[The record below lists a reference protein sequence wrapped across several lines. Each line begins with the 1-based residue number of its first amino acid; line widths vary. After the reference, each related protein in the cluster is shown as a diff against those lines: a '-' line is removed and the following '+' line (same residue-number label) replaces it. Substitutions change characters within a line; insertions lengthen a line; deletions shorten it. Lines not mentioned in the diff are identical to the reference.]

1 MNKLLILAYNEEK
14 HIAKTIKQSLDIFD
28 EIIVINDKS
37 TDNTREIIEIIS
49 KKNSK
54 VKLINNEKN
63 YGPGKSLKIGID
75 YALDSSCKFVVKID
89 GDNQFEQ
96 SDVINIL
103 NIANKNGVDFI
114 KGDRF
119 WPGGIIGKI
128 PKIRFLGNA
137 IASLLIK
144 FVTGNKNIND
154 PLNGL
159 FLFSSNLAKDI
170 EIPKMFNRYGYP
182 FYINALI
189 NKLSLRKKIEIKQ
202 YRNKISYGNEISN
215 LNPLLIFIKLI
226 FFSITFFVSFIKEK
240 LKYSDY
246 QLSALLDISSI
257 LSLLFSIFC
266 LLRTFIIRLSII
278 QGNQGAW
285 FILFII
291 FLILFFTL
299 ILSSRKSIENVAD
312 NNFSYIN

>member
-1 MNKLLILAYNEEK
+1 MNKLLILAYNEEEL
-14 HIAKTIKQSLDIFD
+14 IGKTIEQNLNIFD

-37 TDNTREIIEIIS
+37 TDKTLEIVKTIS

-75 YALDSSCKFVVKID
+75 YALTSNCKFIVKID

-96 SDVINIL
+96 SDIFNIL
-103 NIANKNGVDFI
+103 EIANKHWIDFI

-119 WPGGIIGKI
+119 WPGGIIGKM

-137 IASLLIK
+137 FASLLIK
-144 FVTGNKNIND
+144 FVTGNRNIND

-159 FLFSSNLAKDI
+159 FLFSRNLAEEI

-189 NKLSLRKKIEIKQ
+189 NKLSLRKKIDTKQ
-202 YRNKISYGNEISN
+202 YRNKISYGTEISH
-215 LNPLLIFIKLI
+215 LNPFLIFIKLI
-226 FFSITFFVSFIKEK
+226 VFSITFFISFIKEK

-257 LSLLFSIFC
+257 ISILFSIFC
-266 LLRTFIIRLSII
+266 LIRAFIIRFSFVE
-278 QGNQGAW
+278 GNQGAW
-285 FILFII
+285 FILFNI

-299 ILSSRKSIENVAD
+299 ILSSRKSIKNITD
-312 NNFSYIN
+312 NKFSYLN